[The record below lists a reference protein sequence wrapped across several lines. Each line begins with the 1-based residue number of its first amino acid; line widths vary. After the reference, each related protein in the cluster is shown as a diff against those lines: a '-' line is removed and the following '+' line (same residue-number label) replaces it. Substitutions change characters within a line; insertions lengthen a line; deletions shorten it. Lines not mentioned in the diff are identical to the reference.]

1 MADEDV
7 QGGWRY
13 LARSFVLPLL
23 GMIGTFW
30 LAKDIPPAEWKL
42 LIYPGGLFGAFAGL
56 FQVDQ
61 VVKVIWGQRPA
72 PVVEPPAPPQP

>member
-1 MADEDV
+1 MADEELG
-7 QGGWRY
+7 GGWRY

-23 GMIGTFW
+23 GMLGTFA
-30 LAKDIPPAEWKL
+30 LAYRIEPAEWKL

-61 VVKVIWGQRPA
+61 VVKVIWGARVSP
-72 PVVEPPAPPQP
+72 PVVPPQA